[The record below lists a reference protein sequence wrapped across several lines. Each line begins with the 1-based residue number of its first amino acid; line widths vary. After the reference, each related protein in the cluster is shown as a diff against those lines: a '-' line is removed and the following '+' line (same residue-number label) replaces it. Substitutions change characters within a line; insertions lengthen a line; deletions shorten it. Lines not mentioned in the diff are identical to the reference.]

1 MGPAPSVFL
10 IMMKADNA
18 ANTITMIKLVY
29 PHDLVSIN
37 RMPEQKDSLP
47 NIKRPS
53 ANDIALDLI
62 IEG

>member
-1 MGPAPSVFL
+1 
-10 IMMKADNA
+10 MKADNA